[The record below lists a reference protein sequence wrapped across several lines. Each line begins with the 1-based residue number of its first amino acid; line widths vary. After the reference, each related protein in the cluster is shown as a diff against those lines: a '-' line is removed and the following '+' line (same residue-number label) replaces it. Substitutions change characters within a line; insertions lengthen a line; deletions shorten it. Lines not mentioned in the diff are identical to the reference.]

1 MLSFLY
7 KMFALALLFI
17 GGYLSLRYGMNQEEQ
32 LSRIV
37 AFIVMPVLA
46 FVVWFVSFRGK
57 KFK

>member
-32 LSRIV
+32 ISRIV